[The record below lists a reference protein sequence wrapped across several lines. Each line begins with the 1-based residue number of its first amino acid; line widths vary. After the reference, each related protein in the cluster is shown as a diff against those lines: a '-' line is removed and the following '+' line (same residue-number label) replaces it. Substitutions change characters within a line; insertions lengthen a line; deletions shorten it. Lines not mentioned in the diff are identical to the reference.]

1 MEHFGYS
8 KRNKTE
14 LTTILHHSNPKEK
27 GSHHSPNLKIYLGL
41 INPRSTL
48 KFDLFLV
55 EWTSCQGCA
64 WKWID
69 FDLLLLVGKTP
80 RHINKKR
87 LSGKSL

>member
-1 MEHFGYS
+1 M
-8 KRNKTE
+8 
-14 LTTILHHSNPKEK
+14 TTPINTVHRSNPKEK
-27 GSHHSPNLKIYLGL
+27 VSHHSPNLKIYLGL

-69 FDLLLLVGKTP
+69 FDLLLLGGGEDPKAYKQEKDKWEKP
-80 RHINKKR
+80 LISPKCF
-87 LSGKSL
+87 